1 MVFMASFSGLQ
12 QRNEKSFSKRVQ
24 LQFYT
29 TSYYFGE
36 YKVTTFLS
44 LTINIFVIKLTRK
57 WKKNHFCFSNPKL
70 PPLKAAQSRAKSK
83 LPVRLDKLGM
93 LAGKTQDAKCI
104 LDFDIFICDVCYLIE
119 KDQCDLKHYKPF
131 YSALLVS

>member
-70 PPLKAAQSRAKSK
+70 PPLKVALSRAKSK
-83 LPVRLDKLGM
+83 LSVRLDKLGK
-93 LAGKTQDAKCI
+93 LAGTSQNAYWI
-104 LDFDIFICDVCYLIE
+104 LIFSFATSVTL
-119 KDQCDLKHYKPF
+119 LKKISVTWNHI
-131 YSALLVS
+131 SLSTLLYWSVK